1 MMKKTDLEAY
11 TIGKFYRICGE
22 FTDKFKRGGNQ
33 KLQKILGE
41 NLFYQSQRG
50 QWFYNNKVIC
60 EMQIS
65 ELEHLTSAILWQ
77 LSPKIFRRGDL
88 VYSSANLQIFGMVV
102 GVRGSVVFVKPRDL
116 NLPSLVMVQKSE
128 IFKK

>member
-1 MMKKTDLEAY
+1 METTNLKAY
-11 TIGKFYRICGE
+11 TIGKFYRICNE
-22 FTDKFKRGGNQ
+22 YADKFKRGGNQ
-33 KLQKILGE
+33 KLQKIIGE
-41 NLFYQSQRG
+41 KLFYKAQNG
-50 QWFYNNKVIC
+50 QWYFANKLIC

-65 ELEHLTSAILWQ
+65 ELEHLTSAIMCK
-77 LSPKIFRRGDL
+77 LSPKIFRGGDL
-88 VYSSANLQIFGMVV
+88 VFSSANLQIFGMVV